1 MLEIPDDFDADSAI
15 QNVKNKL
22 NQKRILKVSGL
33 AKYTGEIAKLKFH
46 GAKNE
51 EVQEYLSSK
60 KSLHVHTTTISRF
73 INKVIIPQVTSDLKL
88 YRNQITC
95 SKFLNKLEKKLS
107 V

>member
-1 MLEIPDDFDADSAI
+1 MLEIPDNFDADSAI

-46 GAKNE
+46 GATNE
-51 EVQEYLSSK
+51 EIQEFLISK

-73 INKVIIPQVTSDLKL
+73 INKVIIPQVTSNPDI
-88 YRNQITC
+88 YRHQITC
-95 SKFLNKLEKKLS
+95 SKFLNKINKL